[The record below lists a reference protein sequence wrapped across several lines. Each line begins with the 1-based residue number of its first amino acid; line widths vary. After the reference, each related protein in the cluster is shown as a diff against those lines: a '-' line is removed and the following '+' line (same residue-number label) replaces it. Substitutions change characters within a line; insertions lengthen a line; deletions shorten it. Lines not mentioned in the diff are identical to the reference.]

1 MRDVQSFHADDEH
14 VQPVSG
20 TFNWSLP
27 IHRPS
32 ANCSRC
38 ETNYHQPIRIYE
50 AIPTRW
56 RFPVISMILRY
67 ASELYRVGLVGQAFY
82 DSTSYDQDLDQQHPL
97 AIYKFELLE
106 WEISRRDSSAN
117 PMSMHCS
124 LGCIGIFPTPVWE
137 RLYPSNTMQNEQ
149 ERSALYKYSRQLVH
163 HQPPERLTLEPAIT
177 RGLTRSSRGEVSR
190 HLIRL
195 WFDEPAEKP
204 DLTISGSSNT
214 FLPILGFRIL
224 HHDGHIPVRSEVN
237 SLTPQADWSSTS
249 LGEVKTKT
257 PAGW

>member
-1 MRDVQSFHADDEH
+1 MRDIQEGFLSESDEH
-14 VQPVSG
+14 ALLTWVH
-20 TFNWSLP
+20 WHLP
-27 IHRPS
+27 NTRMRKTLSIEYHAKRTRKICIIQVLQAVGSSPT
-32 ANCSRC
+32 SR
-38 ETNYHQPIRIYE
+38 ETYLW
-50 AIPTRW
+50 T
-56 RFPVISMILRY
+56 
-67 ASELYRVGLVGQAFY
+67 
-82 DSTSYDQDLDQQHPL
+82 DD
-97 AIYKFELLE
+97 YK
-106 WEISRRDSSAN
+106 R
-117 PMSMHCS
+117 
-124 LGCIGIFPTPVWE
+124 
-137 RLYPSNTMQNEQ
+137 
-149 ERSALYKYSRQLVH
+149 
-163 HQPPERLTLEPAIT
+163 
-177 RGLTRSSRGEVSR
+177 LTRSSRGEVSR